1 MERMHAHV
9 ASGSWALQGVEAGE
23 HQRPWAYTIGLM
35 QHFGHPELVITD
47 GAWRESAVILNQLGE
62 CVRQGDRFV
71 PGMVVESDGS
81 AIELGVVHPSYVRD
95 GLCASWSAYYDWTGA
110 VPGSL
115 EVLQVITMASTY
127 CEHHQGMR
135 AGLAVPGGFAMSG
148 NRLNRM
154 ERRRAARRRHH

>member
-1 MERMHAHV
+1 MHAHV

-81 AIELGVVHPSYVRD
+81 AIELGVVHPSYVRQPSEPH
-95 GLCASWSAYYDWTGA
+95 GASTRRAPPPPLKRRSAG
-110 VPGSL
+110 GSL
-115 EVLQVITMASTY
+115 T
-127 CEHHQGMR
+127 
-135 AGLAVPGGFAMSG
+135 
-148 NRLNRM
+148 
-154 ERRRAARRRHH
+154 RRGA